1 MGQDK
6 APLLG
11 IVVLGLVS
19 CFSPSGCV
27 GQEAPTIVVDSGTK
41 IVESDSG
48 DDLGTLQNIFQDAN
62 APQDGT
68 IDPMTQIIA
77 DLTMKRMRI
86 LGADVYCDLDASGT
100 TEEPCLSADA
110 TRGPSDFPSVL
121 SYVVNSPRSAEYSE

>member
-11 IVVLGLVS
+11 IVVLGLVI

-77 DLTMKRMRI
+77 DLKMKRMRI
-86 LGADVYCDLDASGT
+86 LGPMSIATWTRA
-100 TEEPCLSADA
+100 EPRHETRLQESSYALSVE
-110 TRGPSDFPSVL
+110 RYSV
-121 SYVVNSPRSAEYSE
+121 VHNQ

>member
-11 IVVLGLVS
+11 IVVLGLVI

-48 DDLGTLQNIFQDAN
+48 DDLGTLQNIFQEAN

-77 DLTMKRMRI
+77 DLKMKRMRI
-86 LGADVYCDLDASGT
+86 LGADVYCDLDASRAA
-100 TEEPCLSADA
+100 S
-110 TRGPSDFPSVL
+110 R
-121 SYVVNSPRSAEYSE
+121 NSIAGK